1 MTYLKRLPK
10 FEYVSPQSLA
20 EVCGLIAG
28 TSHDE
33 VMLLAGGT
41 DAILQ
46 MRRRERVPRRVIG
59 LKGVADL
66 ELVREQ
72 ADGSL
77 AIGAM
82 TTLQTL
88 LSAPIVSQ
96 RYDLLRETAAQI
108 GGHELRNV
116 ATVGGNIAGALPC
129 ADLPPALMTL
139 GARIKLSSRRGDRW
153 VPLEEFFPEFGRT
166 VAEDDELVAEI
177 SLPRP
182 ASNSAGTYLKF
193 HDRHSMDMTVV
204 GVSAFVVRDNESR
217 TFRDVR
223 LAYASGA
230 PTVFRAKRAEAVLRG
245 QMLTEEGLEAAA
257 EIACAESNPRTSWRA
272 NGAYRLELI
281 RVLTKRAIRRAWEK
295 ASPQTETKS

>member
-10 FEYVSPQSLA
+10 FEYVGPQSLA

-28 TSHDE
+28 ASENE

-59 LKGVADL
+59 LKGVA
-66 ELVREQ
+66 ELDFVREQ

-77 AIGAM
+77 AVGAM

-88 LSAPIVSQ
+88 LSTPLVSQ
-96 RYDLLRETAAQI
+96 RYGLLHETAAQI
-108 GGHELRNV
+108 GGYELRNV
-116 ATVGGNIAGALPC
+116 ATIGGNIAGALPC

-139 GARIKLSSRRGDRW
+139 GARIKLSSQRGERW
-153 VPLEEFFPEFGRT
+153 VPLEEFFPEFGQT
-166 VAEDDELVAEI
+166 VAYDDELVAEI
-177 SLPRP
+177 NLPRP
-182 ASNSAGTYLKF
+182 APHSAGTYLKF
-193 HDRHSMDMTVV
+193 HDRHSMAMTVV
-204 GVSAFVVRDNESR
+204 GVSAFVVLDGESR

-230 PTVFRAKRAEAVLRG
+230 PTVFRAKRAEAVLQG
-245 QMLTEEGLEAAA
+245 HALTEEGLEAAA
-257 EIACAESNPRTSWRA
+257 ETACAESDPRTSWRA
-272 NGAYRLELI
+272 NGEYRLELI
-281 RVLTKRAIRRAWEK
+281 RALTKRAIRRAWEK
-295 ASPQTETKS
+295 ASSQGIKS

>member
-1 MTYLKRLPK
+1 MSYLKRLPK

-20 EVCGLIAG
+20 EVCALIAG
-28 TSHDE
+28 TSNEE

-66 ELVREQ
+66 EFVREQ

-88 LSAPIVSQ
+88 LAAPVVSQ
-96 RYDLLRETAAQI
+96 RYDVLRETAAQI

-116 ATVGGNIAGALPC
+116 ATIGGNIAGALPC

-139 GARIKLSSRRGDRW
+139 GARIKLSSQRGDRW
-153 VPLEEFFPEFGRT
+153 VPLEDFFPEFGRT

-182 ASNSAGTYLKF
+182 TSNSAGAYLKF

-204 GVSAFVVRDNESR
+204 GVSAFVVRDDDGR
-217 TFRDVR
+217 TFRDLR
-223 LAYASGA
+223 LAYANGA

-245 QMLTEEGLEAAA
+245 HALTEDGLEAVA
-257 EIACAESNPRTSWRA
+257 ETACAESNPRTSWRA
-272 NGAYRLELI
+272 NGEYRLELI

-295 ASPQTETKS
+295 ASSQKGTKS

>member
-1 MTYLKRLPK
+1 MTYLKRLPR
-10 FEYVSPQSLA
+10 FEYVGAQSLA
-20 EVCGLIAG
+20 EVCALIAG
-28 TSHDE
+28 TSDDE

-59 LKGVADL
+59 LKGVAEL
-66 ELVREQ
+66 EFVREL

-77 AIGAM
+77 SIGAM
-82 TTLQTL
+82 TTLQTI

-108 GGHELRNV
+108 GGLELRNV
-116 ATVGGNIAGALPC
+116 ATIGGNIAGALPC

-139 GARIKLSSRRGDRW
+139 GARIKLSSQRGDRW

-182 ASNSAGTYLKF
+182 TSNSAGTYLKF

-204 GVSAFVVRDNESR
+204 GVSAFVVLNDDDR
-217 TFRDVR
+217 TFRDIR
-223 LAYASGA
+223 LAYANGA
-230 PTVFRAKRAEAVLRG
+230 PTVFRATRAEAVLRG
-245 QMLTEEGLEAAA
+245 QALTDEGLEAVA
-257 EIACAESNPRTSWRA
+257 EAACAESNPRTSWRA
-272 NGAYRLELI
+272 NGEYRLELI
-281 RVLTKRAIRRAWEK
+281 RALTKRAIRLAWER
-295 ASPQTETKS
+295 AAPQKWAKS

>member
-10 FEYVSPQSLA
+10 FEYVGPRSLA

-28 TSHDE
+28 TSHEE

-59 LKGVADL
+59 LKGVAEL
-66 ELVREQ
+66 EFVREQ

-108 GGHELRNV
+108 GGIELRNV
-116 ATVGGNIAGALPC
+116 ATIGGNIAGALPC

-153 VPLEEFFPEFGRT
+153 LPLDEFFPEFGRT

-177 SLPRP
+177 NLPRP
-182 ASNSAGTYLKF
+182 TSNSAGIYLKF

-204 GVSAFVVRDNESR
+204 GVSAFVVLDEDGR
-217 TFRDVR
+217 TFREVR
-223 LAYASGA
+223 LAYANGA
-230 PTVFRAKRAEAVLRG
+230 PTIFRAKRAEAILRG
-245 QMLTEEGLEAAA
+245 HALTEEGLDAAA
-257 EIACAESNPRTSWRA
+257 ETACTESNPRTSWRA
-272 NGAYRLELI
+272 NAAYRLELI
-281 RVLTKRAIRRAWEK
+281 RALTKRAIRRAWEK
-295 ASPQTETKS
+295 ASSQKGTKS